1 MDARYSG
8 STRSPEARRSA
19 LKLGQIARARY
30 GGGGSWT
37 TYALEK
43 ITCRNLICC
52 VGLTGT
58 SISAGCGST

>member
-1 MDARYSG
+1 MIPRGKETGAETWTERKS
-8 STRSPEARRSA
+8 
-19 LKLGQIARARY
+19 ARY

-37 TYALEK
+37 TYAIEK

-52 VGLTGT
+52 VGLTGV